1 MSHERHFS
9 LEVGRHERHDSGQR
23 PLDLLVGQAQEEP
36 PHFHHQLLSR
46 RPSGPVNWN
55 FGPNIS
61 DMEVEL
67 GW

>member
-1 MSHERHFS
+1 MSHKKHFS

-36 PHFHHQLLSR
+36 PHFHHQLLPR
-46 RPSGPVNWN
+46 RSSGPVKRN
-55 FGPNIS
+55 FGLNIS

-67 GW
+67 R